1 MTDLTDL
8 NISIMSN
15 RDDMMTDEGR
25 WPGVPPDPQETT
37 LRTSLTNK
45 LLVNEDSHDAATVP
59 RFLGRDPPSD
69 GGGRA
74 FFTELHVS
82 IRNEMLCDCITGMDA
97 FCYSCFLTPTLLYDG
112 WLQ

>member
-1 MTDLTDL
+1 MTNLTDL
-8 NISIMSN
+8 NISILSN
-15 RDDMMTDEGR
+15 RDGRMIGEGR

-45 LLVNEDSHDAATVP
+45 LLVNEDSHDAASVP

-74 FFTELHVS
+74 YFTFPTKRIFRIFHMM
-82 IRNEMLCDCITGMDA
+82 NITE
-97 FCYSCFLTPTLLYDG
+97 
-112 WLQ
+112 